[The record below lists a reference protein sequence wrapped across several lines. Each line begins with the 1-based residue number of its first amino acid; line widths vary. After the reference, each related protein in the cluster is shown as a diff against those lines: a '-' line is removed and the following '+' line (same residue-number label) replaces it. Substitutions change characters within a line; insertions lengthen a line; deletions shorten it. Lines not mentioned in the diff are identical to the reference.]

1 MFPRWRADGRE
12 LFYLAGDGTMMS
24 VPLRESNNGET
35 LNVSVPVTLFRE
47 RIVGGGAPL
56 QGATY
61 QYSVAPDGTRFLVNV
76 TTEEA
81 TASPITVVLNWTA
94 LVK

>member
-1 MFPRWRADGRE
+1 
-12 LFYLAGDGTMMS
+12 MS
-24 VPLRESNNGET
+24 VQLRESNNGEA
-35 LNVSVPVTLFRE
+35 LNGSAPVALFRE
-47 RIVGGGAPL
+47 RIIGGGVPL

-61 QYSVAPDGTRFLVNV
+61 QYSVTPDGTRFLVNV